1 MYVSPSVGTS
11 ASSPQLH
18 DSKRRGFAKSSTR
31 LSRNW
36 FRRSKGMDPKIP
48 VYTLVHKDHTK
59 ASSSNRVDVI
69 PLSNISAPPCGPAH
83 GTSRVS
89 RISTYPNS
97 VSRQNDPQGH
107 HSSSILMPK
116 HLPFCTRRTNPSREN
131 PWLTLESSL
140 WTSIA
145 HLSTYG

>member
-18 DSKRRGFAKSSTR
+18 DSKRRGFAKSSTS

-69 PLSNISAPPCGPAH
+69 PLSNISAPPWAGAWHKQSFSNKYLPEFCFSTKRSARTSLIFYFDAEAPAVLH
-83 GTSRVS
+83 
-89 RISTYPNS
+89 
-97 VSRQNDPQGH
+97 
-107 HSSSILMPK
+107 
-116 HLPFCTRRTNPSREN
+116 
-131 PWLTLESSL
+131 
-140 WTSIA
+140 
-145 HLSTYG
+145 

>member
-18 DSKRRGFAKSSTR
+18 DSKRRGFAKSSTS

-69 PLSNISAPPCGPAH
+69 PLSNISAPPWAGAWHKQSFSNKYLPEFCFSTKRCG
-83 GTSRVS
+83 
-89 RISTYPNS
+89 
-97 VSRQNDPQGH
+97 DPQGH
-107 HSSSILMPK
+107 HSSI
-116 HLPFCTRRTNPSREN
+116 
-131 PWLTLESSL
+131 
-140 WTSIA
+140 
-145 HLSTYG
+145 